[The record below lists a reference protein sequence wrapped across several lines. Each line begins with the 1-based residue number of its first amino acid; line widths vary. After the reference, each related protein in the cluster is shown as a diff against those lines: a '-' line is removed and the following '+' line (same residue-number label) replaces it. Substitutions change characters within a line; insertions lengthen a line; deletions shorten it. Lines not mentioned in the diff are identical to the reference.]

1 MQNCGDTWVVMRI
14 GALILGFFVGVGLVQ
29 SQVWPVSKA
38 LAATSDWSSAER
50 YKVRLI
56 AAKVAADG
64 AAPRVM
70 VGVEIRLDKGWKTY
84 WRAPGDS
91 GVPPYF
97 DFSQSTNLASAV
109 VHYPAPHRY
118 TDESGDA
125 LVYERVVVFPVSIVR
140 GDPTKPVKVKLNVD
154 FGVCEKVCIPAS
166 ATLSLI
172 VPANMNASG
181 EGALIAKAMEHVP
194 RRAAEV
200 RKSDPKLIG
209 VRVVPS
215 GSGKA
220 FIFKARYQPGSRG
233 KDLFLEAPDGL
244 FIPVPQRLKAAADG
258 VVSFTA
264 RLGASDAAALKGKML
279 TITMVGSAGQAQTHW
294 QVP

>member
-1 MQNCGDTWVVMRI
+1 MRI
-14 GALILGFFVGVGLVQ
+14 GALILGLFVGGGLAL
-29 SQVWPVSKA
+29 SLVWPAPKA

-56 AAKVAADG
+56 AAKVAAG
-64 AAPRVM
+64 GGAPRVM

-97 DFSQSTNLASAV
+97 DFSRSTNLASAV

-140 GDPTKPVKVKLNVD
+140 GDRAKPVKLTLNVN

-166 ATLSLI
+166 ATLSLS
-172 VPANMNASG
+172 VPANVNAGG
-181 EGALIAKAMEHVP
+181 EGALIARALERVP
-194 RRAAEV
+194 RSAAQA
-200 RKSDPKLIG
+200 RKSDPRLIG

-215 GSGKA
+215 GAGKA
-220 FIFKARYQPGSRG
+220 FIFRARYQRGSRG

-244 FIPVPQRLKAAADG
+244 FIPVPQRLEAAADG
-258 VVSFTA
+258 IVSFTA
-264 RLGASDAAALKGKML
+264 QLGASDAAALKGKTL
-279 TITMVGSAGQAQTHW
+279 TITMVGSAGQAQAHW